1 MSEPYSP
8 TYLDSLGIEYIKEES
23 NDFGKVYKNDINDIT
38 KKRNS
43 LLKKKAMLNVLEY
56 HIKQRELENKSKTK
70 KRLFV

>member
-8 TYLDSLGIEYIKEES
+8 TYLDSLGIEYIKEEFS
-23 NDFGKVYKNDINDIT
+23 DFGQIYKNDINDIT

-43 LLKKKAMLNVLEY
+43 LMKKKAMLQMLEY
-56 HIKQRELENKSKTK
+56 HIKQRELETKSKTK